1 MTAIANLIAFDGAAS
16 PVSHTLNAISV
27 GRESEA
33 VSALWREALASVPT
47 EGQVRVTTK
56 LSQSKAGTYRCETR
70 VVVPTMETISNQN
83 AAGYTA
89 APKVAYED
97 TYVLTS
103 FHSKRSTVTGRRLG
117 RQLAVNIFD
126 GLTTTKAATTTG
138 PVPELIDQL
147 VNPT

>member
-1 MTAIANLIAFDGAAS
+1 MSGIATLVAFDGATT
-16 PVSHTLNAISV
+16 PVSHSLGAIKVV
-27 GRESEA
+27 GDDTKA
-33 VSALWREALASVPT
+33 TALWREALASVPT
-47 EGQVRVTTK
+47 EGQVRVTTS

-70 VVVPTMETISNQN
+70 VVVPTMETVSNQN

-117 RQLAVNIFD
+117 RQLAINIFD
-126 GLTTTKAATTTG
+126 GLTTTKAATTAG

>member
-1 MTAIANLIAFDGAAS
+1 MSAIANLVAFDGAGT

-27 GRESEA
+27 GREVEA

-56 LSQSKAGTYRCETR
+56 LSQSKTGTYRTETR

-117 RQLAVNIFD
+117 RQLIVNIAN
-126 GLTTTKAATTTG
+126 GIATTVTPTTTG

>member
-1 MTAIANLIAFDGAAS
+1 MSAIANLVAFDGAAT

-27 GRESEA
+27 GREADA

-56 LSQSKAGTYRCETR
+56 LSQSKTGVYRTETR

-97 TYVLTS
+97 TYVFTS

-117 RQLAVNIFD
+117 RQLAVNIID

-138 PVPELIDQL
+138 PAPELIDQL